1 MGFAVVADEVRSLAQ
16 RSAQAAKDTSALIA
30 ESIAKSNEGSTRL
43 ERVSEVIR
51 AITESTVKVKTLVD
65 EVNLGSQEQARG
77 IEQISKAIAQMD
89 QVTQGTA
96 ASAEEGASASQ
107 QLSAQ
112 AEAMGHAVRKLSR
125 MVGDTSEAHARPAVA
140 GRAPVIS
147 KPKPMSTRASASPGL
162 RAPRPVSKPA
172 SLQHAALPESPT
184 DAQFLESFE
193 EM

>member
-1 MGFAVVADEVRSLAQ
+1 MIE
-16 RSAQAAKDTSALIA
+16 

-43 ERVSEVIR
+43 QRVADVIR

-89 QVTQGTA
+89 QVTQGAA
-96 ASAEEGASASQ
+96 ASAEQGASASEE
-107 QLSAQ
+107 LSAQ
-112 AEAMGHAVRKLSR
+112 AEAMDHAVRKLSR
-125 MVGDTSEAHARPAVA
+125 LVNSDEESHPRRTIARHPAVPQKA
-140 GRAPVIS
+140 GAAGGGSGQRA
-147 KPKPMSTRASASPGL
+147 L
-162 RAPRPVSKPA
+162 RPTVSKRISHQPVA
-172 SLQHAALPESPT
+172 VGESPT